1 MEKIQRTGLVRV
13 RTRALGPST
22 RSTPLARPGT
32 SPARF
37 IHVSG
42 LFIRAHA
49 LVHAHPASRPLSPC
63 PRLPSPSPVRVRAR
77 PCSCANALP
86 VFVPQSKPSSTAPFS
101 AASSSSSR
109 TFPTKPVAPVMRTD
123 RPAKN
128 SATDGRTPLDDAIL
142 SLSVPLSFFRLPR
155 RLFPTAHA
163 AKSRSDSHAETTEML
178 LARSRTQLQQ
188 RAWAFPH
195 GRLSESSKQKREC
208 VQERAKGARACDAAG
223 HPTWLCVV
231 C

>member
-128 SATDGRTPLDDAIL
+128 SATDGRAPLDDAIL
-142 SLSVPLSFFRLPR
+142 SLSVSLPFPLPR
-155 RLFPTAHA
+155 RLFPRHTRANHGPIRTPKPPKCSSRDPA
-163 AKSRSDSHAETTEML
+163 RSSSNERGRFRTVDSANPANRRESPSRS
-178 LARSRTQLQQ
+178 AR
-188 RAWAFPH
+188 
-195 GRLSESSKQKREC
+195 REQGH
-208 VQERAKGARACDAAG
+208 VTPRPG

-231 C
+231 R